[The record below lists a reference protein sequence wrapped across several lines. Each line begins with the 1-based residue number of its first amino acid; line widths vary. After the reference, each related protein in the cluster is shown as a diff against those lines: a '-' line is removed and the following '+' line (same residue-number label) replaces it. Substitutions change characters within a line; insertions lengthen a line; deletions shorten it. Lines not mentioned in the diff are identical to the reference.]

1 MSGQRSPWREPMVWL
16 VVALPLLSIIGC
28 IALIAVAAG

>member
-1 MSGQRSPWREPMVWL
+1 MVWL

-28 IALIAVAAG
+28 IALIVVAAG